1 MTAQE
6 QREWRARMAC
16 LHDAVAFI
24 EDFCRRHGVSGD
36 DARRL
41 SLIAEELFTNTV
53 RHGHGGDSDAPV
65 RIALG
70 LAGAHLELRFED
82 SAPAFDPR
90 PHLDAAQATLH
101 ADADERQVGGLGLHL
116 VAQLVE
122 RLDYSFLDGFNR
134 LRLVVRREV

>member
-6 QREWRARMAC
+6 QREWHARMDC
-16 LHDAVAFI
+16 LRDAVDFV
-24 EDFCRRHGVSGD
+24 EDFCRRHAISSD
-36 DARRL
+36 DTRRL

-53 RHGHGGDSDAPV
+53 THGHGGDSDAPV

-70 LAGAHLELRFED
+70 ISGTHVELRFED

-90 PHLDAAQATLH
+90 QHLDAAQTALH
-101 ADADERQVGGLGLHL
+101 GDADERQVGGLGLHL

-122 RLDYSFLDGFNR
+122 RLDYNFHDGFNR
-134 LRLVVRREV
+134 LHLVVRRQV